1 MNDEFMSVSEAAKQL
16 GVSGRR
22 IRQLIEDQELQAR
35 RIGNSWVISA
45 SEINQR
51 KRRSPRPGRPYE
63 QENVWKV
70 AAFADGIAHAYV
82 SHVAEDSSWSHAL
95 AEQQD
100 HLASRLLNS
109 LAEICEFNAHEV
121 IDNSAGLAE
130 LRKLLSRA
138 QSLSRREELLAGWM
152 HQVANRLRDFESS
165 AQVDP
170 LVLSREW
177 QLAFGAESIEA
188 EPDAR
193 LLRSLRNML
202 MHRLAHEERNIA
214 SLRSRFDQAAFFYAH
229 PSLILDL
236 LKDSRLAYS
245 GDHAAAQ
252 HGLDL
257 VPGDSVDAYV
267 RIEHADSLISH
278 YSLQLA
284 DSLNGNVVLRFVR
297 DFPEHHPQVAP
308 RLFVAVD
315 LLEEDD
321 PRSQKAGSE
330 LLEALFASIS
340 LEQLS
345 SRWKYSSRR

>member
-22 IRQLIEDQELQAR
+22 IRQLIEDEELQAR

-121 IDNSAGLAE
+121 IDNPAGLAE

-138 QSLSRREELLAGWM
+138 QSLSRRDELLAGWM
-152 HQVANRLRDFESS
+152 HQVATACATSNQALKSIPSCCRGNGSLPL
-165 AQVDP
+165 AQ
-170 LVLSREW
+170 S
-177 QLAFGAESIEA
+177 
-188 EPDAR
+188 
-193 LLRSLRNML
+193 
-202 MHRLAHEERNIA
+202 
-214 SLRSRFDQAAFFYAH
+214 RSRRS
-229 PSLILDL
+229 PM
-236 LKDSRLAYS
+236 
-245 GDHAAAQ
+245 
-252 HGLDL
+252 
-257 VPGDSVDAYV
+257 PGCCGVSVTC
-267 RIEHADSLISH
+267 
-278 YSLQLA
+278 
-284 DSLNGNVVLRFVR
+284 
-297 DFPEHHPQVAP
+297 
-308 RLFVAVD
+308 
-315 LLEEDD
+315 
-321 PRSQKAGSE
+321 
-330 LLEALFASIS
+330 
-340 LEQLS
+340 
-345 SRWKYSSRR
+345 